1 MGTKII
7 CGCSEGGQ
15 VESQCD
21 RGGCQ
26 AQGQGE
32 MEAGEP
38 LWRPLMGNTERKR
51 FCLLHF
57 SVVFF
62 SDSVK
67 II

>member
-1 MGTKII
+1 
-7 CGCSEGGQ
+7 
-15 VESQCD
+15 
-21 RGGCQ
+21 
-26 AQGQGE
+26 

-67 II
+67 SI